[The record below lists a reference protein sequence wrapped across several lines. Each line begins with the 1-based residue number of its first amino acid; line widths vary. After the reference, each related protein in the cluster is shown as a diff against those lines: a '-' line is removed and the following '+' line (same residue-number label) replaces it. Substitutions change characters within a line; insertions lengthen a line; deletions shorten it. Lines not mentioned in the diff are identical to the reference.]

1 MNIVKRHT
9 LLIGTRFCPA
19 RRLKKAAAL
28 CVAVLIGM
36 AVAVSAFHRTEA
48 NLLRMYLEEHA
59 ETQRLMS
66 YLNGELREVDE
77 DTKELAVIKW
87 SKMEVIR

>member
-1 MNIVKRHT
+1 MNILKRHT
-9 LLIGTRFCPA
+9 LLIGTRFCPI
-19 RRLKKAAAL
+19 RHWMKVAAL
-28 CVAVLIGM
+28 FLAVLIGM
-36 AVAVSAFHRTEA
+36 VVAVSAFHRTEA

-87 SKMEVIR
+87 SKMEVMR